1 MTVTVRYFAK
11 LKEESGTAIEA
22 IETNART
29 VGDLWVE
36 LMDKHPFT
44 LGPPLVLA
52 AQADEFCDWDAQLI
66 PGQELAL
73 MPPVSGG

>member
-11 LKEESGTAIEA
+11 LKEESGTAMEA
-22 IETNART
+22 IETTART

-36 LMDKHPFT
+36 LKGKYQFT
-44 LGPPLVLA
+44 LGPPLVLV
-52 AQADEFCDWDAQLI
+52 AQADDFCDWESELI
-66 PGQELAL
+66 PGQEVAF